1 MELTLELVQALSRL
15 VVEHKLDSLK
25 LGELEI
31 RKSKHE
37 AAKLEV
43 QSNNN
48 PTSIEEL
55 DDILFH
61 STSAP
66 PLSLEQLEA
75 LTITPIKKPKTKVKN
90 DG

>member
-1 MELTLELVQALSRL
+1 MELTLELIQALSKL
-15 VVEHKLDSLK
+15 VVDHKLDRLK
-25 LGELEI
+25 CGELEI
-31 RKSKHE
+31 TKTKHE
-37 AAKLEV
+37 APKLDV

-48 PTSIEEL
+48 PTSIAEL

-75 LTITPIKKPKTKVKN
+75 LTITPIKKSKTKVKN
-90 DG
+90 NG